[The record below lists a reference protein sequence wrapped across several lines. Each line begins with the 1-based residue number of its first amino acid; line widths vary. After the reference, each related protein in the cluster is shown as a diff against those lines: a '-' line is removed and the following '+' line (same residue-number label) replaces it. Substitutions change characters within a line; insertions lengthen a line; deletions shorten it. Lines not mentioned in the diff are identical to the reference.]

1 MATDFDE
8 QDCHGLWHAR
18 SNGYLH
24 TEGSFKPRA
33 KRLSQ
38 WGLYRLL
45 AKVGAGHTSGLA
57 LASLTNNIQSDPVRQ
72 YI

>member
-1 MATDFDE
+1 MATDLDE

-24 TEGSFKPRA
+24 PEGSFKPRA
-33 KRLSQ
+33 EGLSQ

-45 AKVGAGHTSGLA
+45 AKVGTGRTSGLA
-57 LASLTNNIQSDPVRQ
+57 LASLNDNIQSHPVRQ